1 MKSCVGYIR
10 ISSQTNVD
18 GDSIARQKQAIETFA
33 KRQNLSIARWFEDL
47 AVSGADQLDQR
58 KGFVELLQYMNS
70 NGARTILVEN
80 ASRFARDL
88 AVQISGY
95 ELLKQKGYELI
106 ACDCPTHF
114 LEDTPTATMVRNIL
128 GAVSQFEKANLVE
141 KLRVARVRMRE
152 EEGKCEG
159 RKSLIETNPKLLE
172 EVKRLRRKPRGKKA
186 MSLRKVSAELFRL
199 GYKTSLG
206 KPYSATQIKWI
217 NV

>member
-33 KRQNLSIARWFEDL
+33 KRQNLSIVRWFEDL

-70 NGARTILVEN
+70 NGAKTILV
-80 ASRFARDL
+80 
-88 AVQISGY
+88 
-95 ELLKQKGYELI
+95 
-106 ACDCPTHF
+106 
-114 LEDTPTATMVRNIL
+114 
-128 GAVSQFEKANLVE
+128 
-141 KLRVARVRMRE
+141 
-152 EEGKCEG
+152 
-159 RKSLIETNPKLLE
+159 E
-172 EVKRLRRKPRGKKA
+172 EVKRLIRKPRGKKT

-206 KPYSATQIKWI
+206 KPYSATQIKRI